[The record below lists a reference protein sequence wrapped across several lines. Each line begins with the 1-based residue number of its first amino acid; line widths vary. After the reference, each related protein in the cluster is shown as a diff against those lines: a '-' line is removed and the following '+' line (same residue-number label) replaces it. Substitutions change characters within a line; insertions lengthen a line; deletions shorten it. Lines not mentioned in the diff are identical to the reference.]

1 MSLVDLEG
9 PCVLIHIRAGY
20 EPRLRVA
27 QDAMTT
33 HRSAQPCSWRNPEVA
48 PWFFQRRYRCEA
60 CLDPDES
67 DSSEVPGLQLQSG
80 QGSS

>member
-1 MSLVDLEG
+1 MNLVDLEG

-33 HRSAQPCSWRNPEVA
+33 HRSAQQCWWRNHGVSPLV
-48 PWFFQRRYRCEA
+48 
-60 CLDPDES
+60 
-67 DSSEVPGLQLQSG
+67 VPKEMPL
-80 QGSS
+80 